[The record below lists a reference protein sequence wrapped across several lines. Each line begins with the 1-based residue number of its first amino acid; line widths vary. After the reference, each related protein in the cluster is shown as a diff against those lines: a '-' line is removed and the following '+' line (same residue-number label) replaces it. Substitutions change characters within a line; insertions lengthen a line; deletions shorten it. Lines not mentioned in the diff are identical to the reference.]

1 MLSGGPPGAIV
12 RAIFPRPASA
22 GMLLRVT
29 DLAGRLMLEKSVE
42 VGLMYL
48 PIEIPGLSPGLYFLQ
63 VLVDGKVLAVERF
76 VKE

>member
-1 MLSGGPPGAIV
+1 
-12 RAIFPRPASA
+12 
-22 GMLLRVT
+22 MLLRVT